1 MRHAATTIIS
11 INDLKKE
18 LAKEYGNFFK
28 NLSPSAFRNQLINGD
43 ATDASYAGDG
53 SYLLINTAA
62 TAEGGY
68 IGLVNNVIKAF
79 LRKEFPENSYVLID
93 TIIEEN
99 YNEH

>member
-18 LAKEYGNFFK
+18 LAKEYGDFFK

-43 ATDASYAGDG
+43 TTDASYIGDG
-53 SYLLINTAA
+53 SYLLVNTVA

-68 IGLVNNVIKAF
+68 LGLVNNVIKAF
-79 LRKEFPENSYVLID
+79 LRKEFPNVSYVLVD

>member
-1 MRHAATTIIS
+1 MRHADTVIIS

-18 LAKEYGNFFK
+18 LAEEYGDFFK

-43 ATDASYAGDG
+43 ATDGSHIGDG
-53 SYLLINTAA
+53 SYLLVNTAV

-68 IGLVNNVIKAF
+68 LGLINNVIKAF

-93 TIIEEN
+93 TIIEES

>member
-1 MRHAATTIIS
+1 MKHAGTVIIS

-18 LAKEYGNFFK
+18 LAKEYGDFFK

-43 ATDASYAGDG
+43 ATDASYIGDG
-53 SYLLINTAA
+53 SYLLVNTAV

-68 IGLVNNVIKAF
+68 LGLVNNAIKAF
-79 LRKEFPENSYVLID
+79 LRKEFPDNSYVLID

-99 YNEH
+99 YND